1 MKKEKYVAYM
11 RVSTQRQKNS
21 GLGLE
26 SQRYIIQHFAKV
38 NNAEIIEEFIETQSG
53 KKESINRPL
62 LNEAIQ
68 LCKREK
74 YTLIVAKVDRLSRN
88 VKDTFFIVEE
98 LENKLIACDI
108 PQYPIDTMI
117 LAVFSAFA
125 QQEAQLISLR
135 TKRALDAKKARG
147 EIIIRRPHPNLAE
160 FQRKAHLAIQ
170 DNVREY
176 YTDEVLVSLVER
188 CVRQK
193 LTLKESAKLLN
204 KNHQKTRRGK
214 SFNNL
219 SVLRLKDNVKRFYLT

>member
-1 MKKEKYVAYM
+1 MNKYVAYM

-38 NNAEIIEEFIETQSG
+38 NNAEIVQEFVEAQSG

-98 LENKLIACDI
+98 LENRLIACDI

-147 EIIIRRPHPNLAE
+147 EIIIRRPHPNILE
-160 FQRKAHLAIQ
+160 FQRKARIAIQ
-170 DNVREY
+170 QYMKEY
-176 YTDEVLVSLVER
+176 YTDEIIVSLVER

-193 LTLKESAKLLN
+193 LTLQESANLLN
-204 KNHQKTRRGK
+204 KNQLKTRRGK
-214 SFNNL
+214 RFNKL
-219 SVLRLKDNVKRFYLT
+219 SVLRLKQNVKKFYLS